1 MLRMLRILIIIRQSL
16 ACERVRAIVISNA
29 FGNRKNKL
37 MKLVSI
43 LLVSLLLFGKQAS
56 ATIIVPHF
64 FADSMVLQR
73 DQKVPVWGWGE
84 MGEVVKINFN
94 HKEYSEKVGAD
105 KKWKVYLPATK
116 VGGPYDLIIK
126 GKENQIVLKE
136 VLFGDVW
143 VCGGQSNME
152 FYMREVKDKYASEIA
167 NSTNSNIRL
176 FDVKHNFSFIPL
188 DTCTSKINGSAWV
201 TAYPGNVENFSAVAY
216 FFARE
221 INAKYH
227 IPIGLLNCNWGGTP
241 AEAWISEETLK
252 DFPNYAETFKYISN
266 PDNQKLEKE
275 KVGDRLKEWV
285 KGLADN
291 DVFYKYNKQN
301 WQSSEADT
309 IVWKKITLP
318 QLLDDVGVNNFTG
331 VVWFKKEIQINKDL
345 LNQKATLHL
354 GNIDDIDSTFINGK
368 LVGYTNYTAKE
379 RVYNIPAS
387 LLKEGANIISV
398 RMVNI
403 DKTSGFVK
411 GKPLDLSFA
420 NGISIPL
427 NNEWNYAP
435 TQFVKPVD
443 KGKYDKLNIM
453 PSALYDGMLH
463 SIIGYGIK
471 GVIWYQGESNSDR
484 AKEYRTL
491 FPTLITNWQKDWNQ
505 GVFPFLFVQLANY
518 MKPTNEPTESNWAAL
533 REAQR
538 LTLSLPNTGMAIIHD
553 LGEAYNI
560 HPKNKKDVGLRL
572 ALLAKK
578 IAYVESGIVS
588 SGPLYDTSN
597 TVGNKIIVQFKE
609 CGSGLVANDGR
620 PLKYFA
626 IAGADKKFVW
636 ANAVIKGNSVEVW
649 SDKIEHPVAVRYA
662 WSDNPVGANLYNKE
676 GLPASSFR
684 TDIDY

>member
-1 MLRMLRILIIIRQSL
+1 MLRMSRILIIIRQSL
-16 ACERVRAIVISNA
+16 ACEKMKARVIPNA

-43 LLVSLLLFGKQAS
+43 LMVSMLLFGKQAS
-56 ATIIVPHF
+56 ATITIPHF
-64 FADSMVLQR
+64 FSDSMILQR
-73 DQKVPVWGWGE
+73 DQKVPIWGWGE
-84 MGEVVKINFN
+84 VGEVVKINFN
-94 HKEYSEKVGAD
+94 YKEYSQKVGAD
-105 KKWKVYLPATK
+105 GKWKIYLPATK
-116 VGGPYDLIIK
+116 AGGPYDLILK
-126 GKENQIVLKE
+126 GKDNQIVLKE

-143 VCGGQSNME
+143 ICGGQSNME

-167 NSTNSNIRL
+167 TSTNSNIRL
-176 FDVKHNFSFIPL
+176 FDMKHVFSFIPL
-188 DTCTSKINGSAWV
+188 DTCTSKINASAWV

-216 FFARE
+216 FFAKE

-275 KVGDRLKEWV
+275 KVGDRLKEWI
-285 KGLADN
+285 KSLANN
-291 DVFYKYNKQN
+291 DIFYSYNKQN

-309 IVWKKITLP
+309 IAWKQITLP
-318 QLLDDVGVNNFTG
+318 QLMDDVGVNNFSG

-345 LNQKATLHL
+345 LNQKTTLRL

-379 RVYNIPAS
+379 RVYNVPAS
-387 LLKEGANIISV
+387 LLKEGTNVITV
-398 RMVNI
+398 RLVNI
-403 DKTSGFVK
+403 DKTGGFVK

-420 NGISIPL
+420 NGTSIPL
-427 NNEWNYAP
+427 NNEWNYAT

-443 KGKYDKLNIM
+443 KGKYDRLNIM

-463 SIIGYGIK
+463 PIIGYGIK

-484 AKEYRTL
+484 AKEYRRL
-491 FPTLITNWQKDWNQ
+491 FPALITNWRKDWNQ
-505 GVFPFLFVQLANY
+505 GAFPFLFVQLANY
-518 MKPTNEPTESNWAAL
+518 MKPVSQPTESNWAEL

-560 HPKNKKDVGLRL
+560 HPKDKKDVGLRMV
-572 ALLAKK
+572 LLAKK
-578 IAYVESGIVS
+578 IAYGETTIVS
-588 SGPLYDTSN
+588 SGPLYDTSY
-597 TVGNKIIVQFKE
+597 TVGNKFIVQFKE
-609 CGSGLVANDGR
+609 CGSGLITNDGQ

-626 IAGADKKFVW
+626 IAGSDKKFTW
-636 ANAVIKGNSVEVW
+636 AKAIIKGNNVEVW
-649 SDKIEHPVAVRYA
+649 NDKIEHPVAVRYA
-662 WSDNPVGANLYNKE
+662 WADNPIGANLYNKE